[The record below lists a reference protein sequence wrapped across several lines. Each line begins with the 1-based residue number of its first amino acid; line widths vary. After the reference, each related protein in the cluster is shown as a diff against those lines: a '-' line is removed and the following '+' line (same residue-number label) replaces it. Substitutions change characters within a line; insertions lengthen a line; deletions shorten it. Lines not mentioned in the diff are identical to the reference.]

1 MPRRPAW
8 RCRCISSGCAT
19 GCEAHG
25 RRETLLVNTDTSAG
39 DAIAL
44 LLALAEPDVQ
54 VAGVTITC
62 GNSGFDQQVENA
74 LYTIELAGRAGEVPV
89 YPGCREPLLGR
100 YRSVPEVWGA
110 DGMGDSSFPRAT
122 QRPEAPARGRRHRR
136 AGGAPCRRARRS
148 SRWGR
153 SPTWRWP
160 SSGSQDVARQV
171 KTIYAMSGCLYAQG
185 NITLGAEYNAWV
197 DPEAARIV
205 FRAGANLV
213 LVPWEVAARDAF
225 VTPEEEAEIARFDTV
240 GSRFYMQVTRVMREY
255 TRVRRRPGLVHADAL
270 AMLVPLEPTLVR
282 ERRRMFVDIEVAGEL
297 GRGVT
302 FFDWSG
308 TRPPNADVVLGV
320 DRRLVVERSRRGL
333 AGR

>member
-1 MPRRPAW
+1 MRP
-8 RCRCISSGCAT
+8 
-19 GCEAHG
+19 
-25 RRETLLVNTDTSAG
+25 LLINTDTSAG

-74 LYTIELAGRAGEVPV
+74 LYTIEVAGRGGEVPV

-110 DGMGDSSFPRAT
+110 DGMGDSSFPRAQ
-122 QRPEAPARGRRHRR
+122 QRPEGRHAVDAIVDLAERHAGELEIVSLGPLTNLAVALLRR
-136 AGGAPCRRARRS
+136 P
-148 SRWGR
+148 
-153 SPTWRWP
+153 
-160 SSGSQDVARQV
+160 DVARLV
-171 KTIYAMSGCLYAQG
+171 RTIYAMSGCLYAQG

-205 FRAGANLV
+205 YRAGANLV
-213 LVPWEVAARDAF
+213 LVPWEVAAREAF
-225 VTPEEEAEIARFDTV
+225 VTPEEEGEIARFDTV

-255 TRVRRRPGLVHADAL
+255 TRVRRRPGVVHADAL
-270 AMLVPLEPTLVR
+270 AMLVPLVPTLVR
-282 ERRRMFVDIEVAGEL
+282 ERRRMFVDIELAGEL

-302 FFDWSG
+302 FFDWGG
-308 TRPPNADVVLGV
+308 TRPPNAEVILGV
-320 DRRLVVERSRRGL
+320 DRRLVVETLGRGL

>member
-1 MPRRPAW
+1 
-8 RCRCISSGCAT
+8 
-19 GCEAHG
+19 
-25 RRETLLVNTDTSAG
+25 LLINTDTSAG

-44 LLALAEPDVQ
+44 LLALAEPDAQ
-54 VAGVTITC
+54 VVGVTITC

-74 LYTIELAGRAGEVPV
+74 LYTIEVAGRGGDVPV

-110 DGMGDSSFPRAT
+110 DGMGDSGFPRAQ
-122 QRPEAPARGRRHRR
+122 QRPEGRHAVDAIVDLAERHAGELEIVSLGPLTNLAVALLRR
-136 AGGAPCRRARRS
+136 P
-148 SRWGR
+148 
-153 SPTWRWP
+153 
-160 SSGSQDVARQV
+160 DVARLV
-171 KTIYAMSGCLYAQG
+171 RTIYAMSGCLYAQG

-205 FRAGANLV
+205 YRAGANLV
-213 LVPWEVAARDAF
+213 LVPWEVAAREAF
-225 VTPEEEAEIARFDTV
+225 VTPEEEGEIARFDTV

-255 TRVRRRPGLVHADAL
+255 TRVRRRPGVVHADAL
-270 AMLVPLEPTLVR
+270 AMLVPLVPRLVR

-302 FFDWSG
+302 FFDWG
-308 TRPPNADVVLGV
+308 DMRPPNAEVILGV
-320 DRRLVVERSRRGL
+320 DRRLLVDTLGRGL